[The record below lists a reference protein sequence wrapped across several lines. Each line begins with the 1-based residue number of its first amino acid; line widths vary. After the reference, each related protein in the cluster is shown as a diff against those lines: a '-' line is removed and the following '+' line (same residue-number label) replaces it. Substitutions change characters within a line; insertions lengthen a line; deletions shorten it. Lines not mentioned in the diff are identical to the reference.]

1 MEDKFRFKKKYGQN
15 FLKNKALISR
25 IASVIDI
32 TKDDLVVEV
41 GPGFGILTV
50 KLAERAKNVLTYEID
65 EEVLETLKNNLAS
78 YDNVQIIVGDFLKQ
92 KIENDISSYH
102 FSHLYFV
109 GNIPYYI
116 TTPILFKLASS
127 TIPFDE
133 IVVMVQKEV
142 GDRICAKPQNKI
154 YGSLS
159 VLLQYQFDVKK
170 EFIVSKKEFH
180 PEPKVDSIIISLKKK
195 KIKESIINEQYF
207 YKLVQD
213 SFQYK
218 RKTIRNN
225 LRGYDLSIIEKILK
239 EHGYDLTV
247 RAEALSYQIFIDI
260 ANALCS

>member
-1 MEDKFRFKKKYGQN
+1 MKDNFKFKKKYGQN
-15 FLKNKALISR
+15 FLKNKAI
-25 IASVIDI
+25 ITKIVNVVDI
-32 TKDDLVVEV
+32 TKDDLVIEV

-50 KLAERAKNVLTYEID
+50 QLAEKAKNVLTYEID
-65 EEVLETLKNNLAS
+65 EQVLETLKNNLAG

-92 KIENDISSYH
+92 EIENDISSYQ

-116 TTPILFKLASS
+116 TTPILFKVANS

-133 IVVMVQKEV
+133 IVIMVQKEV
-142 GDRICAKPQNKI
+142 GDRICAKPQSKI

-159 VLLQYQFDVKK
+159 ILLQYQFDVKK
-170 EFIVSKKEFH
+170 EFLVSKKEFH

-195 KIKESIINEQYF
+195 KQRENIINEQYF

-213 SFQYK
+213 SFQHK

-225 LRGYDLSIIEKILK
+225 LRGYDLSIIEKVLK
-239 EHGYDLTV
+239 ENGYDLTV
-247 RAEALSYQIFIDI
+247 RAEALSYKIFIDI